1 MAIRNTRTGGARKLV
16 AGETK
21 KGATPKKKGAATKV
35 ITSDRL
41 PNGQRNNYKPNTP
54 TSNNT
59 VPEGSTTN
67 KKKPTP
73 DGDTPVNTKKVK
85 PNDPMH
91 PERVA
96 PRTRRLPSSTPKETT
111 TKTPVSKPAVKA
123 PVKTTT
129 RPNPGMVSKPA
140 VKAPAKKSTR

>member
-1 MAIRNTRTGGARKLV
+1 MAIRNARTGGARKRV

-41 PNGQRNNYKPNTP
+41 PNGQRNNYKPNDP
-54 TSNNT
+54 NS
-59 VPEGSTTN
+59 VHAEPKGSIST
-67 KKKPTP
+67 KRKPGP
-73 DGDTPVNTKKVK
+73 DEGDTTVKTKKIT
-85 PNDPMH
+85 PNGPQH
-91 PERVA
+91 PDRVT
-96 PRTRRLPSSTPKETT
+96 TRPT
-111 TKTPVSKPAVKA
+111 TKPVVSKPAVKA
-123 PVKTTT
+123 PVKTAT